1 MLILLLVCNQLKI
14 SLKSKKLFFCLCSK
28 FVLSQP
34 HNYKQR
40 GTIITPQ
47 HNTQFNF
54 HEFKSRVAPRYIKTI
69 ESTRLSRKNHEI
81 DARYFN
87 AFQQLSQK
95 LNQLSTTT
103 NTLLQDQSSNSETL
117 TNLINSKEIE
127 NLKLEN
133 TELITNLNNLIINN
147 EKLTQTI
154 NARDQTIK
162 SLTKINDKLNN
173 KIDALNLEI
182 NEKNKT
188 IELINDEVLTNQ
200 IQLNVLRSKLE
211 SLER

>member
-1 MLILLLVCNQLKI
+1 MSSNQEWSQDILKQLN
-14 SLKSKKLFFCLCSK
+14 L
-28 FVLSQP
+28 
-34 HNYKQR
+34 R
-40 GTIITPQ
+40 D
-47 HNTQFNF
+47 
-54 HEFKSRVAPRYIKTI
+54 SR
-69 ESTRLSRKNHEI
+69 EKNHEI

-103 NTLLQDQSSNSETL
+103 NALLQDQSSNSETL

-200 IQLNVLRSKLE
+200 IQLNVLRSKLA

>member
-1 MLILLLVCNQLKI
+1 MMILILTSISDIGKRKLSLVDYFLLLLILLLVCNQLKI

-28 FVLSQP
+28 FELSQP

-54 HEFKSRVAPRYIKTI
+54 HEFKSRVVPRYIKTI
-69 ESTRLSRKNHEI
+69 ESTRLSGKNHEI

-147 EKLTQTI
+147 E
-154 NARDQTIK
+154 N
-162 SLTKINDKLNN
+162 
-173 KIDALNLEI
+173 
-182 NEKNKT
+182 
-188 IELINDEVLTNQ
+188 
-200 IQLNVLRSKLE
+200 
-211 SLER
+211 